1 MVAAKEN
8 KVIYGLENAHYA
20 KLTFGT
26 NGVPEFSTPTAL
38 KGAVE
43 LALEPQS
50 NSVEFAADN
59 DSQYFSEEENQ
70 VFQFDGDAT
79 KTRHVLYY
87 CNGSRAK
94 VGSKTGKDIS
104 GVEVGFKA
112 KQLELN
118 GKKVVKSQTTSEES
132 TKYADWFKSVY
143 VKTATQTG
151 K

>member
-70 VFQFDGDAT
+70 AT
-79 KTRHVLYY
+79 AMPQKLVTCFTIAMDLVRKSDQKLVRISVVL
-87 CNGSRAK
+87 K
-94 VGSKTGKDIS
+94 LDSKQNS
-104 GVEVGFKA
+104 W
-112 KQLELN
+112 N
-118 GKKVVKSQTTSEES
+118 
-132 TKYADWFKSVY
+132 
-143 VKTATQTG
+143 
-151 K
+151 